1 MAALGLHCCTDFSV
15 VVVSKGYSLV
25 AVHGSLIVV
34 ASLVAG
40 HGLWGTWASGVVFLG
55 SRAQAQWLW
64 HTDLVAPQHV
74 GSSWGIDPMSPALAG
89 RFFTTDHQG
98 SPLSSSYKDTSHWI

>member
-1 MAALGLHCCTDFSV
+1 MLMFGRKQQNSAKQLPFNSKINKFLKKIKKLLKSYFYLFLAALGLHCCTDFSV

-40 HGLWGTWASGVVFLG
+40 HGL
-55 SRAQAQWLW
+55 
-64 HTDLVAPQHV
+64 
-74 GSSWGIDPMSPALAG
+74 
-89 RFFTTDHQG
+89 
-98 SPLSSSYKDTSHWI
+98 